1 MKLIEKLIFAYSL
14 FQTRHL
20 QSQEQMWHTRWVPD
34 FLFVKSRNIQCPN
47 PCSDVLKNPFIM
59 SIQISN
65 TRDIS
70 TCQSRLSRLNEN
82 SINFSMSPQYCEPC
96 PGNFCLSHT
105 VTKQQLGVPGIRT
118 ILVPLT
124 HFLSHLAPSEILNF
138 MIFLFF
144 QKLLMVRIL
153 SIFLQSIC
161 RWFIRCQNFV
171 NNIKGA
177 DILFDILL
185 RKILS
190 ENFNVVNV

>member
-59 SIQISN
+59 SIQVSN

-70 TCQSRLSRLNEN
+70 TCQSRLSCLNEN

-96 PGNFCLSHT
+96 PGNFCLSHRHLT
-105 VTKQQLGVPGIRT
+105 TARCPRNQNYSCTTDSLPFTPGSFRN
-118 ILVPLT
+118 LKF
-124 HFLSHLAPSEILNF
+124 HDLS
-138 MIFLFF
+138 LFSKIAYGTDF
-144 QKLLMVRIL
+144 EY
-153 SIFLQSIC
+153 FLQSIC

-177 DILFDILL
+177 DILFDIFIMKNLEW
-185 RKILS
+185 K
-190 ENFNVVNV
+190 FNVVNV

>member
-1 MKLIEKLIFAYSL
+1 MISSNSSECRFSNGKHLLWCYDTSYINNTQYIYHMKLIEKLIFAYSL

-59 SIQISN
+59 SIQVSN

-70 TCQSRLSRLNEN
+70 TCQSRLSCLNEN

-105 VTKQQLGVPGIRT
+105 VT
-118 ILVPLT
+118 
-124 HFLSHLAPSEILNF
+124 
-138 MIFLFF
+138 
-144 QKLLMVRIL
+144 
-153 SIFLQSIC
+153 
-161 RWFIRCQNFV
+161 
-171 NNIKGA
+171 
-177 DILFDILL
+177 
-185 RKILS
+185 
-190 ENFNVVNV
+190 